1 MKAWELYLIGGV
13 TALLLPRKKKEIVH
27 GTDKPDNLESLIISR
42 LNRLTQAKER
52 LEKQE
57 GNGNHFKR
65 EFGSSA
71 GTITITLE
79 WSEGK
84 QTHLGSSKHREG
96 IPISP
101 TLERQKGR
109 TGALRYLRRNAR
121 LSVKGERHIMRKLL
135 WR

>member
-13 TALLLPRKKKEIVH
+13 TALLLPRKKREIVH
-27 GTDKPDNLESLIISR
+27 GTDKPDNLESISR
-42 LNRLTQAKER
+42 LNRPKER

-109 TGALRYLRRNAR
+109 TG
-121 LSVKGERHIMRKLL
+121 E
-135 WR
+135 